1 MIKVLVTLRRIGVM
15 FFLLGQ
21 GNGQENIQQAQI
33 NTDSL
38 DEESIQQSLIL
49 VEGKDSM
56 GSGFV
61 IKKNGINH
69 WVTNAHVLSGI

>member
-1 MIKVLVTLRRIGVM
+1 MIKVLVTIRRIGVM

-38 DEESIQQSLIL
+38 DEDSIQLSLIL

-56 GSGFV
+56 SS
-61 IKKNGINH
+61 ICD
-69 WVTNAHVLSGI
+69 